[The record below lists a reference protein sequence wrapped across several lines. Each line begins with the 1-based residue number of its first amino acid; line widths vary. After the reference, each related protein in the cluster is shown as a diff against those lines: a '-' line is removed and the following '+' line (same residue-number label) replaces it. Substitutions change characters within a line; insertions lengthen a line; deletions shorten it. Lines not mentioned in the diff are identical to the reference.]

1 MRQARNDKNK
11 IMPIRFKKL
20 IFLGFV
26 LPFLIFGSGVIG
38 DINKSFSEKEDFKS
52 NGSFYVTINDNNLE
66 FKIPAVKGAT
76 TQNVLAGSD
85 IKLSE
90 RDILMPGL
98 KDVVFPGSKIIIQ
111 RAIPVKIISD
121 GEEKETSVFGSTVE
135 DALLE
140 NGIKL
145 AKLDKIEP
153 KLEEAIYTGI
163 EIKVI
168 RVTREIVSEKFEIP
182 YQTVERL
189 NNKISYGKIRT
200 VQRGEN
206 GKGIKTL
213 EITCEDGQE
222 VSRKLISSKTVKAPQ
237 TKIIEKGTKIVI
249 GRVQNGIASWY
260 ARGLYNPQALTAASR
275 NFPRGTFLRVT
286 NLANNKSVIVK
297 VNDYVVNPLVAIDL
311 SVGAFKKIANKKT
324 GKIKVRIEEIL

>member
-1 MRQARNDKNK
+1 
-11 IMPIRFKKL
+11 MPIRFKKL
-20 IFLGFV
+20 ILLCFV
-26 LPFLIFGSGVIG
+26 LSFLIFGGGAIG
-38 DINKSFSEKEDFKS
+38 NINKSFSEKKDLKS
-52 NGSFYVTINDNNLE
+52 NESFYVTVNDNNLE
-66 FKIPAVKGAT
+66 FKIPAVKGST

-85 IKLSE
+85 IKLGE

-98 KDVVFPGSKIIIQ
+98 KDVIFPGSKIIIQ

-121 GEEKETSVFGSTVE
+121 GEEKEISVLGSTVE

-145 AKLDKIEP
+145 AKSDKIEP
-153 KLEEAIYTGI
+153 ELGDEIYNGI
-163 EIKVI
+163 EVRVV
-168 RVTREIVSEKFEIP
+168 RVTRKIVSEKFEIP
-182 YQTVERL
+182 YQTVEKL

-200 VQRGEN
+200 IQNGKN

-213 EITCEDGQE
+213 EITREDGRE
-222 VSRKLISSKTVKAPQ
+222 VSRKLISSETVKAPQ
-237 TKIIEKGTKIVI
+237 TKIIEKGMKIVI
-249 GRVQNGIASWY
+249 DRVQNGVASWY

-297 VNDYVVNPLVAIDL
+297 VNDYVANPLVEIDL